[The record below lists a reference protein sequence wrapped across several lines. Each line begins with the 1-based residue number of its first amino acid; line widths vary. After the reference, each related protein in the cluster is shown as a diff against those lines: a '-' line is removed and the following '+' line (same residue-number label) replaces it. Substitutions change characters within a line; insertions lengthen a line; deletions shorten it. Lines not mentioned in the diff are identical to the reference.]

1 MIVYVCC
8 GGTESHCAKW
18 PVTEVFHVNPMIHT
32 EPHVTVHTH
41 HRRHTHSALK
51 LTPYTDRPMKAHAH
65 TYAREQAE
73 HDEAR
78 RHLLQCIQ
86 SGYRPGCS
94 RMLVLIEMITILCF
108 TSGVLFYWYRKWR
121 RTPNKQTNKSESGG
135 GGGGYGG
142 LSRQQTFEWE
152 TRDTWLV
159 NSHWHDKP
167 GKIHIRKIFIHS
179 FTSNRIVLPSCALLS
194 LLHLYIKQQ
203 HVFFSLSTPFTSL
216 TIC

>member
-1 MIVYVCC
+1 MTRDWSLPCQPYD
-8 GGTESHCAKW
+8 SHWA
-18 PVTEVFHVNPMIHT
+18 PR
-32 EPHVTVHTH
+32 
-41 HRRHTHSALK
+41 HR
-51 LTPYTDRPMKAHAH
+51 AH
-65 TYAREQAE
+65 TIDGTHTQRAQTDAIHRQAYESACTHLRAQASRARWSAQASSSMHTIRLPPWMFE
-73 HDEAR
+73 DVGVDR
-78 RHLLQCIQ
+78 NDYYFVFYLRCFVLLVQKVKAD
-86 SGYRPGCS
+86 S
-94 RMLVLIEMITILCF
+94 
-108 TSGVLFYWYRKWR
+108 
-121 RTPNKQTNKSESGG
+121 KQTNNKSESGGGGGG